1 MLACWHARDGGMFY
15 AVQEASNGEKRDS
28 VGSLV
33 GLLRM
38 SERQTRFCVLE
49 PLRHEDDTGMMLF
62 ALCFAMLCD
71 VYETGSI
78 CQQFSG
84 VRQCRCEYV
93 VCGAVPTLF
102 QRRVKHVSES

>member
-1 MLACWHARDGGMFY
+1 M
-15 AVQEASNGEKRDS
+15 QSKKRQTVRREIRLDHWLDYW
-28 VGSLV
+28 G
-33 GLLRM
+33 M